1 MGFDPNQTRIPKGQP
16 LAGRWTDDGLVSKGQ
31 RARKGEMRPATDE
44 DRKRLKIAPGF
55 KDAKVTDDAKADL
68 IATAINAKGQPVSF
82 YSPGYTKK
90 QEAAKFA
97 RISALNKE
105 MPSLQ
110 TRIKADS
117 EAGNHQALTMRL
129 ITATGMRN
137 GGDKGGGK
145 VATFGAS
152 NLRTDQ
158 VKVSGDTISMDFVGK
173 KGVRQL
179 QTVKDSVLAKHI
191 TGRQAAGKE
200 TVFDGNSGKTLGYL
214 KDISGDK
221 FKVHD
226 FRTWNATVTAD
237 KTIQKI
243 AAKGELPS
251 TEGEFKDF
259 QMRVAKVVSRKLGN
273 DPAMALK
280 AYIHPAVF
288 NGY

>member
-1 MGFDPNQTRIPKGQP
+1 
-16 LAGRWTDDGLVSKGQ
+16 
-31 RARKGEMRPATDE
+31 MRDATDE
-44 DRKRLKIAPGF
+44 DRKRFGIAPGF
-55 KDAKVTDDAKADL
+55 KNAKVTDDPSADL
-68 IATAINAKGQPVSF
+68 LATAINAKGKPISI
-82 YSPGYTKK
+82 YSEAYSKK

-110 TRIKADS
+110 AKIKADS
-117 EAGNHQALTMRL
+117 ESGDHQALTMRL
-129 ITATGMRN
+129 ISATGMRN

-145 VATFGAS
+145 VATYGAS

-158 VKVSGDTISMDFVGK
+158 VKVSGDMVSMDFIGK

-179 QTVKDSVLAKHI
+179 QSVRDPVLARHI
-191 TGRQAAGKE
+191 EARIANGKK
-200 TVFDGNSGKTLGYL
+200 TVFDGDANKTLDYL
-214 KDISGDK
+214 KKISGDK

-237 KTIQKI
+237 RTINRI
-243 AAKGELPS
+243 AAKGELP
-251 TEGEFKDF
+251 TNEIEYKDF
-259 QMRVAKVVSRKLGN
+259 QMRVAKVVSRRLGN